1 VNNDKV
7 LISAELMA
15 LVKSVFLNGKS
26 QNQVFQQNKIKLQDT
41 STLQMQTDYLG
52 SAFNGYI
59 YA

>member
-1 VNNDKV
+1 V

>member
-1 VNNDKV
+1 MNNDKV